1 DEQMLLDRF
10 RKTLDETD
18 ERYSR
23 ALVIMRMQPLHFG
36 HIFLMKQA
44 LITSSS
50 LIIGI
55 GSSQTHNE
63 DNPWSAPMRRERLE
77 RTVDALGITPRIA
90 DIVYLPDFEKNDEWV
105 KHAQDSTKLNR
116 DTDVVVGNNGW
127 VNQIFEEE

>member
-1 DEQMLLDRF
+1 MAVVELGRPQEQRESPWIIPATQQQLDVFTIPHFPRNDEQMLLDRF

-90 DIVYLPDFEKNDEWV
+90 
-105 KHAQDSTKLNR
+105 
-116 DTDVVVGNNGW
+116 
-127 VNQIFEEE
+127 